1 MNNNLW
7 SIISK
12 KRHKINGGG
21 HKEYEDYPVIFS
33 PYSSKDVPKNLFKID
48 QKLIIKEVE
57 NPGQFKTKKR
67 NTDDKL
73 LLARSL
79 NLGYYLIIPLLLG
92 LFLGIWLDKLF
103 SSQPFFL
110 LLLFALGVVSSFY
123 NLWKVVKMK

>member
-1 MNNNLW
+1 M
-7 SIISK
+7 
-12 KRHKINGGG
+12 
-21 HKEYEDYPVIFS
+21 
-33 PYSSKDVPKNLFKID
+33 
-48 QKLIIKEVE
+48 KEVE
-57 NPGQFKTKKR
+57 NPGQFKSKKR